1 MNAAL
6 ATAAVIL
13 TLIGYFV
20 IARRSRAMS
29 PAHPDEFFL
38 AKGRA
43 DAAQYGS
50 AQIAFALQMT
60 AVYPFFTFTVGG
72 QWWMAALNI
81 VFWALGIVLFWWA
94 LPKFQGHAVDILG
107 SSKTIHS
114 AIARLHGAPGLRK
127 FTACMTIFAFSGL
140 AVFEVV
146 WGSLIFKALFP
157 GDSVTSIYY
166 ITVISITAYL
176 VLYIIV
182 GGQLAAILTDQ
193 VQLVIGYL
201 GLHGVLAWAIL
212 EKGVTPNT
220 TEFFWIAL
228 AIAFTSVLAIT
239 FRLYN
244 FKDHRSSWQMTM
256 LNTISILSFLLVI
269 VAIIAATAKLDQVPP
284 LKLDLAKIQ
293 DTPNFALILLFFIT
307 LPIFFQFIDTSN
319 WQRLA
324 ALKQGNSDSL
334 KEARRGILQYAIESP
349 LSWLIPVAI
358 GFCALQLLAS
368 PAPAG
373 RDPWVY
379 LLETILSASGLS
391 GAVLVVFV
399 FSGVLAIFLSTA
411 EGLLTTIGWAWAYD
425 FRDESRRILDRHS
438 SAKAM
443 PKDDVWR
450 VIGIGRV
457 AVVVAM
463 IVVVTLF
470 VGFDL
475 YEEGG
480 GQRLLG
486 GFLAFYSPMVAL
498 APCLL
503 APALLGRVC
512 SPAIA
517 VLSLAA
523 GSVLGVL
530 SGIISIFAPAPSNEV
545 FQWLS
550 APIALGVSLSIYALG
565 LVIDARKLPDAVAK
579 SN

>member
-13 TLIGYFV
+13 TLVGYFF
-20 IARRSRAMS
+20 IARRSRAIL

-38 AKGRA
+38 AKGSA

-50 AQIAFALQMT
+50 AQIAFALQMA
-60 AVYPFFTFTVGG
+60 AVYPFFTFTIAG

-81 VFWALGIVLFWWA
+81 IFWALGIVFFWVA
-94 LPKFQGHAVDILG
+94 LPKFQVGAVEILG

-114 AIARLHGAPGLRK
+114 AIARLHSAPGLRK
-127 FTACMTIFAFSGL
+127 FTACMTIFAFAGL

-157 GDSVTSIYY
+157 GDSVTPIYY
-166 ITVISITAYL
+166 ITVIAITAYL
-176 VLYIIV
+176 VLYIVV

-201 GLHGVLAWAIL
+201 GLHGVLAWAIF
-212 EKGVTPNT
+212 EKGVALNT
-220 TEFFWIAL
+220 AEFFWIAL
-228 AIAFTSVLAIT
+228 AIAVTSALAII
-239 FRLYN
+239 FRLRN
-244 FKDHRSSWQMTM
+244 LKDHLSSWQMGA
-256 LNTISILSFLLVI
+256 LNALSIFSFTAVI
-269 VAIIAATAKLDQVPP
+269 VAVVKATTKLETIP
-284 LKLDLAKIQ
+284 LKLDFDKIYN
-293 DTPNFALILLFFIT
+293 TPNFGLILTFFIT
-307 LPIFFQFIDTSN
+307 LPILFQFVDTSN

-324 ALKQGNSDSL
+324 ALKRGDSNGL
-334 KEARRGILQYAIESP
+334 KEARRGIVQYAIESP

-358 GFCALQLLAS
+358 GFCALQLLSS

-379 LLETILSASGLS
+379 LLETILSAPGFW
-391 GAVLVVFV
+391 GAILVVFV
-399 FSGVLAIFLSTA
+399 FAGVLAIFLSTA
-411 EGLLTTIGWAWAYD
+411 EGLLTAIGWAWAYD
-425 FRDESRRILDRHS
+425 LRDESRRILDRHS
-438 SAKAM
+438 AGSAI

-450 VIGIGRV
+450 VINIGR
-457 AVVVAM
+457 AAIVVAM
-463 IVVVTLF
+463 IIVVTLF

-486 GFLAFYSPMVAL
+486 VFMAFYSPMISL

-503 APALLGRVC
+503 VPALFGRVC
-512 SPAIA
+512 SPTFA
-517 VLSLAA
+517 VLSLGA

-530 SGIISIFAPAPSNEV
+530 CGIVSLFAPSPTNEI

-550 APIALGVSLSIYALG
+550 APIALGVSLLIYVLG
-565 LVIDARKLPDAVAK
+565 LAIDSRKLPSAATK
-579 SN
+579 NN